1 MQTAIETDLLR
12 AFVAV
17 ADSGGFTRAAA
28 ALHRTQSAVSMQIK
42 RLEETVS
49 TALFQRNG
57 RSVQLTRD
65 GEGLLGYARRILS
78 LNDEALASISQ
89 ARVEG
94 AVRLGCMDDYATSVL
109 PEILARFAA
118 EQPNVY
124 VEVHTGLTAHMM
136 KHVGERYDLLLAMHK
151 RGTGS
156 GEVLREEPA
165 VWGGSPTHDVGA
177 LDPLPLALAP
187 QGCLFRDW
195 ALAALDRKGRRW
207 RMAYMSPSMGAV
219 DSAVASGLAVSVFK
233 ASTLPRRLRAL
244 GPKDGL
250 PALPVAEISL
260 HRAARQSSR
269 AATKLGDF
277 IVESLRTVPVA
288 RRRSAISAVTRR
300 SSPRGRSRRPAS

>member
-28 ALHRTQSAVSMQIK
+28 VLHRTQSAVSMQIK
-42 RLEETVS
+42 RLEESVGTP
-49 TALFQRNG
+49 LFQRNG
-57 RSVQLTRD
+57 RTVHLTRD

-78 LNDEALASISQ
+78 LNDEALASIAQ
-89 ARVEG
+89 TRVEG
-94 AVRLGCMDDYATSVL
+94 AVRLGCMDDYATCVL
-109 PEILARFAA
+109 PDILARFAA
-118 EQPNVY
+118 DQPLVY
-124 VEVHTGLTAHMM
+124 VEVHTGLTQHML

-165 VWGGSPTHDVGA
+165 VWGGSPTHDVGS

-187 QGCLFRDW
+187 QGCLFREW
-195 ALAALDRKGRRW
+195 ALVALDRKGRRW

-233 ASTLPRRLRAL
+233 AGTLPKRLRAL
-244 GPKDGL
+244 GPRDGL
-250 PALPVAEISL
+250 PALPVAEIAL

-269 AATKLGDF
+269 AAARLGDF
-277 IVESLRTVPVA
+277 IVESLRTVPAPRRKRA
-288 RRRSAISAVTRR
+288 RA
-300 SSPRGRSRRPAS
+300 

>member
-1 MQTAIETDLLR
+1 MQPHLESDLLR
-12 AFVAV
+12 VFIAV

-42 RLEETVS
+42 RLEEIVAS
-49 TALFQRNG
+49 PLFQRTG
-57 RSVQLTRD
+57 RTVQITRD
-65 GEGLLGYARRILS
+65 GEALLGYARRILS
-78 LNDEALASISQ
+78 LNDEAMAALTQ
-89 ARVEG
+89 TRVEG
-94 AVRLGCMDDYATSVL
+94 AVRLGCMDDYATTVL

-118 EQPNVY
+118 DQPRVY
-124 VEVHTGLTAHMM
+124 VEVHTGLTAHML

-165 VWGGSPTHDVGA
+165 VWGGPPTHDVGA

-187 QGCLFRDW
+187 QGCLFREW

-233 ASTLPRRLRAL
+233 AGTLPKRLRAL

-250 PALPVAEISL
+250 PALPIAEISL
-260 HRAARQSSR
+260 HRGSRQASR
-269 AATKLGDF
+269 AASELGDF
-277 IVESLRTVPVA
+277 LVETLRTIPG
-288 RRRSAISAVTRR
+288 RRRHSPSPAGRGQRASA
-300 SSPRGRSRRPAS
+300 RG